1 MDSELHVLDDPNPGI
16 PCPGIHAPVAFIRPA
31 VPCFLM
37 DADRRDLVFGAEFG
51 QDIHRIADAEH
62 QRLSECR
69 QVTVETGQA
78 FAKEVVMAARH
89 VGLLPELRLQNIE
102 RNHRTCRRR
111 GGKRRIIFNAQ
122 VSLEPDDLHDVPLL
136 YLWSR

>member
-1 MDSELHVLDDPNPGI
+1 MH
-16 PCPGIHAPVAFIRPA
+16 
-31 VPCFLM
+31 
-37 DADRRDLVFGAEFG
+37 ADRRDLLFGAEFG

-62 QRLSECR
+62 QRPAECR

-78 FAKEVVMAARH
+78 FAKEVVMAAGH

-111 GGKRRIIFNAQ
+111 GGERRMVFNTQ

-136 YLWSR
+136 YLWCR